1 MGPDLELD
9 LDDRRSYST
18 RVISKILDNMKIP
31 YEVCRSPGK
40 KFFSYRTKLLVDVS
54 SGKGEILM
62 RVETDM
68 LSAGPA
74 FACTSI
80 VIAKVTEDQTTL
92 LPQLCNPRVYQEVIE
107 DGLEM
112 AEKIR
117 QFSMV
122 EEDASAADISPAA
135 V

>member
-80 VIAKVTEDQTTL
+80 VIAK
-92 LPQLCNPRVYQEVIE
+92 LCNPRVYQEVIE